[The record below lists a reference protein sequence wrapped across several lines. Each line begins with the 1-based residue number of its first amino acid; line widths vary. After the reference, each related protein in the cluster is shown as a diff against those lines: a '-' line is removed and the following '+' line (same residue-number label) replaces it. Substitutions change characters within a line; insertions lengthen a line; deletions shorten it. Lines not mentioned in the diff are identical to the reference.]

1 MCTFVCIKEKER
13 KGKAKRK
20 DKGKREGK
28 GKEAEILN
36 RESFLYQLHLV
47 T

>member
-1 MCTFVCIKEKER
+1 MCTFVCIKEKEK